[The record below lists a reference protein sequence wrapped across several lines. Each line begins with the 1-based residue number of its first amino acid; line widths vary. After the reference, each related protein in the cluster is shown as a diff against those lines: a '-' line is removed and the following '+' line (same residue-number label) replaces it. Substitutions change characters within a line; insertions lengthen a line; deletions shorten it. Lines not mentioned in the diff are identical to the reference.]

1 MIKQV
6 ITVNHKR
13 YATGLFWQPLR
24 VGVIAQNYAR
34 QLAKNGGKKYTLYVG
49 YKSMVGLTDTHEGVK
64 AGMASAAI
72 EIVSALSDLVS
83 FLGVFQTEN
92 NNYYLIA
99 VRNGVIIR
107 DILLTDAESARK
119 LYTEMAKI
127 PDWGALFAPASWG
140 IAKSQEKL
148 LSDLMGHGAYVKLRE
163 ISTVKIIIPS
173 VVFLILFAVF
183 GYIVLKNSVANK
195 TVSKPT
201 ITAEKIAEYKK
212 QIEAKTQ
219 KIADK
224 ILPTV
229 TEQDVD
235 IDYAYEH
242 LPRVNERADLCYKAI
257 AFVMQPVMGWNQTYA
272 RCDEEYVSANFLRD
286 FGTLNDFYEIGG
298 DLMPGAMVQQMSED
312 EILVR
317 IKLPELKTYTSI
329 DDRDQTTLMRDIT
342 TVFQQSN
349 INANIQ
355 GVIDK
360 VLTGAG
366 TENIYVTE
374 VGVSSK
380 LIPSEF
386 MRAFDGFNG
395 VYMPSVTWRA
405 NTKMWDYEVV
415 IYSK

>member
-1 MIKQV
+1 LIKQV

-24 VGVIAQNYAR
+24 VGHVAQNYAR
-34 QLAKNGGKKYTLYVG
+34 QLAKNGDKKYTLYVG
-49 YKSMVGLTDTHEGVK
+49 YKSMVGLTDTHEGAN

-119 LYTEMAKI
+119 AYTELAEI

-140 IAKSQEKL
+140 IPKSQEKL
-148 LSDLMGHGAYVKLRE
+148 LTDLMGRGAYVKLRE
-163 ISTVKIIIPS
+163 ISTVKSMIPS
-173 VVFLILFAVF
+173 VVFLILFAIF
-183 GYIVLKNSVANK
+183 GYVVLKNSVHNK
-195 TVSKPT
+195 TSTKPV

-219 KIADK
+219 KITDK

-229 TEQDVD
+229 TEQD

-242 LPRVNERADLCYKAI
+242 LPKVKDRADLCYRAI

-272 RCDEEYVSANFLRD
+272 KCDEEYVSANFSRD

-317 IKLPELKTYTSI
+317 VKLPALKTYSSI

-360 VLTGAG
+360 VSTGSG
-366 TENIYVTE
+366 TENVYVTE
-374 VGVSSK
+374 VGVASK
-380 LIPSEF
+380 LIPTEF

-395 VYMPSVTWRA
+395 VYLPSVTWRA
-405 NTKMWDYEVV
+405 NTKTWNYEVV

>member
-13 YATGLFWQPLR
+13 YATGLFWQPMR
-24 VGVIAQNYAR
+24 VGHAAQNYAR
-34 QLAKNGGKKYTLYVG
+34 QLAKNGDKKYTLYVV
-49 YKSMVGLTDTHEGVK
+49 YKSMIGLTDTYEGAN
-64 AGMASAAI
+64 AGMPSAAI
-72 EIVSALSDLVS
+72 EVVSALSDLVS

-92 NNYYLIA
+92 NTYYLIA

-119 LYTEMAKI
+119 LYTQMAEI
-127 PDWGALFAPASWG
+127 PDWGALFAPGSWG
-140 IAKSQEKL
+140 IPKSQEKL
-148 LSDLMGHGAYVKLRE
+148 LSDLMGRGANVKLRE
-163 ISTVKIIIPS
+163 ISTVKSMLPS
-173 VVFLILFAVF
+173 IVFLVLFAMF
-183 GYIVLKNSVANK
+183 GYVVLKNSVHNQKVA
-195 TVSKPT
+195 KPT

-212 QIEAKTQ
+212 QIEVKTQ

-224 ILPTV
+224 ISPAV
-229 TEQDVD
+229 TEQD

-242 LPRVNERADLCYKAI
+242 LPKVNERANLCYKAI

-317 IKLPELKTYTSI
+317 IKLPELKTYSSI
-329 DDRDQTTLMRDIT
+329 DERDQTTLMRDIT

-360 VLTGAG
+360 VSTGTG

-380 LIPSEF
+380 LVPPEF

-405 NTKMWDYEVV
+405 NTKMWNYEVV

>member
-13 YATGLFWQPLR
+13 YATGLFWQPMR
-24 VGVIAQNYAR
+24 VGGAAKNYAR
-34 QLAKNGGKKYTLYVG
+34 QLAKNGDKKYTLYAS
-49 YKSMVGLTDTHEGVK
+49 YKSMVGLTDAREGAK
-64 AGMASAAI
+64 AGMPSAAI

-107 DILLTDAESARK
+107 DILLIDAESARK
-119 LYTEMAKI
+119 VYTQLAEI
-127 PDWGALFAPASWG
+127 PDWGALFAPSSWG
-140 IAKSQEKL
+140 IPKSQEKL
-148 LSDLMGHGAYVKLRE
+148 LTELMGRGAYVKLRE
-163 ISTVKIIIPS
+163 ISTIKSMIPS
-173 VVFLILFAVF
+173 VVFLILFAIF
-183 GYIVLKNSVANK
+183 GYIVLKNSVHNQKAD
-195 TVSKPT
+195 KPV

-219 KIADK
+219 KIADTM
-224 ILPTV
+224 LPATA
-229 TEQDVD
+229 EQDIEYV
-235 IDYAYEH
+235 YKH
-242 LPRVNERADLCYKAI
+242 LPKVNERADLCYKAI

-272 RCDEEYVSANFLRD
+272 RCDEEYVSASFSRD

-312 EILVR
+312 EIVVR

-355 GVIDK
+355 GVIDR
-360 VLTGAG
+360 VSTGTG
-366 TENIYVTE
+366 TKDIYVTE
-374 VGVSSK
+374 VGVASK
-380 LIPSEF
+380 LIPQEF
-386 MRAFDGFNG
+386 MHAFDGFNG

-405 NTKMWDYEVV
+405 NTKMWNYEVV